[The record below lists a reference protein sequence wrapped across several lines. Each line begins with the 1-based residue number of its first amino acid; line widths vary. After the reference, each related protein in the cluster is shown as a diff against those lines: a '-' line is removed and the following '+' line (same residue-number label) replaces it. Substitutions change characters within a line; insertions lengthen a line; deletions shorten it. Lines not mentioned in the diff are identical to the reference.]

1 MYLCAVNNILA
12 DIMPRQERLH
22 SATGIYHFMLRG
34 INKQDI
40 FEDDG
45 DYLQTE
51 LHSQVN
57 ERLWCGN
64 TPALSIDRC
73 LLWSYTEVMKKEKM
87 ITEPSPGHKF
97 VQNEQYSAKSADF
110 LRFLLYLCHVIDDFA
125 CLDLQHQGK

>member
-1 MYLCAVNNILA
+1 
-12 DIMPRQERLH
+12 MPRQERLH
-22 SATGIYHFMLRG
+22 SATGIYHVMLRG

-45 DYLQTE
+45 DCLQTE

-87 ITEPSPGHKF
+87 ITEPSPGHIF
-97 VQNEQYSAKSADF
+97 G
-110 LRFLLYLCHVIDDFA
+110 
-125 CLDLQHQGK
+125 LQHRRRTDPMINICFKSFDVVIIYE

>member
-1 MYLCAVNNILA
+1 
-12 DIMPRQERLH
+12 
-22 SATGIYHFMLRG
+22 MLRG

-87 ITEPSPGHKF
+87 ITEPSPGHIESIHLD
-97 VQNEQYSAKSADF
+97 EQLNAFPDLSNGGWAGFYGKLILGYIKDGFGDGSLEDKAYAHDHGLYSW
-110 LRFLLYLCHVIDDFA
+110 
-125 CLDLQHQGK
+125 